1 MWEKIAANH
10 AVVNPELDGLKP
22 RELFA
27 RTVKANIPIQRAP
40 TTVDVGSAVAFL
52 ASEDASEITG
62 QALNVN
68 GGAVMS

>member
-1 MWEKIAANH
+1 
-10 AVVNPELDGLKP
+10 
-22 RELFA
+22 
-27 RTVKANIPIQRAP
+27 
-40 TTVDVGSAVAFL
+40 VDVGSAVAFL

>member
-10 AVVNPELDGLKP
+10 AVVNPELDGLEL
-22 RELFA
+22 REFFA

-40 TTVDVGSAVAFL
+40 TAADVGSAVAFL

>member
-1 MWEKIAANH
+1 MWEQIAANH
-10 AVVNPELDGLKP
+10 ALVNPELSDLES
-22 RELFA
+22 RDFFE
-27 RTVKANIPIQRAP
+27 RTVKASIPLQRAP
-40 TTVDVGSAVAFL
+40 TAVDVGRAVAFL